1 MYGMITDIQRFSLN
15 DGPGIR
21 TTVFLKGCNL
31 HCAWCHNPE
40 TIRKKNELMV
50 YPANCIG
57 CGHCVPVCPSGARSI
72 AAGVLQFDRTRCTA
86 CGACAAVC
94 FPGALKMAGR
104 SVSVVEVM
112 GEILQD
118 RAYYADSG
126 GGVTLSGGEL
136 FCQAEFA
143 DALIDAC
150 REEKIPV
157 AVETNLNWQFESVR
171 PILEKLD
178 LIMFDVKIFDSV
190 EHKRWTGVEN
200 AELLDNARRL
210 DTLDRPLIART
221 PLIPGATDSAENIRA
236 IAGFLRN
243 FRNLRCYEL
252 LNFNPLGESKYRA
265 LEEKNPFVSARPLK
279 PEALNRLRE
288 AAESA
293 GNLTIQIGRL
303 S

>member
-1 MYGMITDIQRFSLN
+1 MCQTGTLFDVQRFAVH

-21 TTVFLKGCNL
+21 TTVFLKGCNNR
-31 HCAWCHNPE
+31 CAWCHNPE
-40 TIRKKNELMV
+40 SLIVRPQIEF
-50 YPANCIG
+50 YPARCIG
-57 CGHCVPVCPSGARSI
+57 CGKC
-72 AAGVLQFDRTRCTA
+72 FTA
-86 CGACAAVC
+86 CPNGAHRIVN
-94 FPGALKMAGR
+94 
-104 SVSVVEVM
+104 
-112 GEILQD
+112 GEHVID
-118 RAYYADSG
+118 RAACTGCGKCAETCYATALTKKGYNATVDQVMEQILADKPYYEQSG

-136 FCQAEFA
+136 FCQAEFT

-157 AVETNLNWQFESVR
+157 AVETNLNWQFESAR

-252 LNFNPLGESKYRA
+252 LNFNPLGDSKYRA

-288 AAESA
+288 AAESV
-293 GNLTIQIGRL
+293 GNLTIQIG
-303 S
+303 

>member
-72 AAGVLQFDRTRCTA
+72 AAGVLQFDRSRCTT

-104 SVSVVEVM
+104 SVSVAEVM

-150 REEKIPV
+150 QEEKIPV

-178 LIMFDVKIFDSV
+178 LIMFDVKIFDSI

-252 LNFNPLGESKYRA
+252 LNFNPLGDSKYRA

-279 PEALNRLRE
+279 PEALTRLRE
-288 AAESA
+288 AAESV
-293 GNLTIQIGRL
+293 GNLTIQIG
-303 S
+303 

>member
-72 AAGVLQFDRTRCTA
+72 AAGVLQFDRSRCTV

-104 SVSVVEVM
+104 SVSVAEVM

-157 AVETNLNWQFESVR
+157 AVETNLNWQFESAR

-200 AELLDNARRL
+200 AELLANARRL
-210 DTLDRPLIART
+210 DTLGRPLIART
-221 PLIPGATDSAENIRA
+221 PLIPGATDSEENIRA
-236 IAGFLRN
+236 IAGFLRS

-288 AAESA
+288 AAESV
-293 GNLTIQIGRL
+293 GNLTIQIG
-303 S
+303 

>member
-72 AAGVLQFDRTRCTA
+72 AAGVLQFDRSRCTA

-104 SVSVVEVM
+104 SVSVEEVM

-150 REEKIPV
+150 RKEKIPV

-190 EHKRWTGVEN
+190 EHKRWTDVEN

-210 DTLDRPLIART
+210 DTLNRPLIART

-288 AAESA
+288 AAESV
-293 GNLTIQIGRL
+293 GNLTIQIG
-303 S
+303 

>member
-72 AAGVLQFDRTRCTA
+72 AAGVLQFDRSRCTS

-104 SVSVVEVM
+104 QVSVEEVM
-112 GEILQD
+112 AEILQD

-150 REEKIPV
+150 RKENIPV
-157 AVETNLNWQFESVR
+157 AVETNLNWQFETVR

-178 LIMFDVKIFDSV
+178 LIMFDIKIFDSV

-200 AELLDNARRL
+200 AELLANARRL
-210 DTLDRPLIART
+210 DTLGRPLIART
-221 PLIPGATDSAENIRA
+221 PLIPGATDSEENIRA
-236 IAGFLRN
+236 IAGFLRS
-243 FRNLRCYEL
+243 FSNLRCYEL

-265 LEEKNPFVSARPLK
+265 LEEKNLFLSARPLK
-279 PEALNRLRE
+279 PEALTRLRK
-288 AAESA
+288 AAESV
-293 GNLTIQIGRL
+293 GNLTIQIG
-303 S
+303 

>member
-104 SVSVVEVM
+104 SVSVAEVM

-157 AVETNLNWQFESVR
+157 AVETNLNWQFESAR

-252 LNFNPLGESKYRA
+252 LNFNPLGDSKYRA

-288 AAESA
+288 AAESV
-293 GNLTIQIGRL
+293 GNLTIQIG
-303 S
+303 

>member
-72 AAGVLQFDRTRCTA
+72 AAGVLQFDRSRCTS

-104 SVSVVEVM
+104 SVSVAEVM

-126 GGVTLSGGEL
+126 GGMTLSGGEL

-157 AVETNLNWQFESVR
+157 AVETNLNWQFESAR

-288 AAESA
+288 AAESV
-293 GNLTIQIGRL
+293 GNLTIQIG
-303 S
+303 

>member
-72 AAGVLQFDRTRCTA
+72 AAGVLQFDRSRCTA

-94 FPGALKMAGR
+94 FPRALKMAGR
-104 SVSVVEVM
+104 SVSVAEVM

-126 GGVTLSGGEL
+126 GGMTLSGGEL

-157 AVETNLNWQFESVR
+157 AVETNLNWQFESAR

-288 AAESA
+288 AAESV
-293 GNLTIQIGRL
+293 GNLTIQIG
-303 S
+303 

>member
-72 AAGVLQFDRTRCTA
+72 AAGVLQFDRSRCTA

-104 SVSVVEVM
+104 SVSVAEVM

-252 LNFNPLGESKYRA
+252 LNFNPLGDSKYRA

-288 AAESA
+288 AAESV
-293 GNLTIQIGRL
+293 GNLTIQIG
-303 S
+303 

>member
-57 CGHCVPVCPSGARSI
+57 CGHCVPVCTSGARSI
-72 AAGVLQFDRTRCTA
+72 AAGVLQFDRSRCTA

-104 SVSVVEVM
+104 SVSVAEVM

-136 FCQAEFA
+136 FCQAEFT

-157 AVETNLNWQFESVR
+157 AVETNLNWQFESAR

-252 LNFNPLGESKYRA
+252 LNFNPLGDSKYRA
-265 LEEKNPFVSARPLK
+265 LEEKNPFVSARPQK

-288 AAESA
+288 AAESV
-293 GNLTIQIGRL
+293 GNLTIQIG
-303 S
+303 

>member
-72 AAGVLQFDRTRCTA
+72 AAGVLQFDRSRCTA

-104 SVSVVEVM
+104 SVSVEEVM

-118 RAYYADSG
+118 HAYYADSG

-150 REEKIPV
+150 RKEKIPV

-210 DTLDRPLIART
+210 DTLNRPLIART

-288 AAESA
+288 AAESV
-293 GNLTIQIGRL
+293 GNLTIQIG
-303 S
+303 

>member
-72 AAGVLQFDRTRCTA
+72 AAGVLQFDRSRCTA

-104 SVSVVEVM
+104 SVSVAEVM

-126 GGVTLSGGEL
+126 GGMTLSGGEL

-157 AVETNLNWQFESVR
+157 AVETNLNWQFESAR

-279 PEALNRLRE
+279 PEALTRLRE
-288 AAESA
+288 AAESV
-293 GNLTIQIGRL
+293 GNLTIQIG
-303 S
+303 

>member
-72 AAGVLQFDRTRCTA
+72 AAGVLQFDRSRCTA

-104 SVSVVEVM
+104 SVSVAEVM

-171 PILEKLD
+171 PILDKLD

-288 AAESA
+288 AAESV
-293 GNLTIQIGRL
+293 GNLTIQIG
-303 S
+303 